1 MMLTK
6 KFKPDLIMSDENK
19 EILDQVT
26 ELISSKKEQIKE
38 AIIEDKIAL
47 QKNKS
52 LKKTEQSNDIDDNP
66 VDLLIKKE
74 LQKWIEKNAEK
85 IAKEII
91 NEQAKKIFK

>member
-1 MMLTK
+1 MLTK

>member
-1 MMLTK
+1 MLTK
-6 KFKPDLIMSDENK
+6 KFKQDLIMSDENK

-38 AIIEDKIAL
+38 EIIEDKIAL

-52 LKKTEQSNDIDDNP
+52 LKKTEQSDDFDDNP
-66 VDLLIKKE
+66 VGLLIKKE